1 MRAATDGPSSSFA
14 DPAAGLDRRTAR
26 RLAALRRRA
35 WRALAWERA
44 APLLWPVAAIVAVF
58 TAAAF
63 SGLPLVLPGPL
74 HVAFLALTGLAPAVA
89 LGRAARR
96 WRRPSP
102 MEVERRIESDSGVA
116 HRPLAALRDGVDFSN
131 GDASARALWAAHLAR
146 SAAGLRRLTV
156 RRARPDMAG
165 ADPWGLRQ
173 LALLLL
179 LVTAVG
185 AWGDWGPRLTAALS
199 PSFAVAA
206 IGSGGAGVTVE
217 AWLAPPEATGIAPI
231 FLPAGSTAGAPT
243 GTREADAA
251 LTPVPQGA
259 RLTARAAGPLGGA
272 PLSLRVN
279 NGEQAFEVVDGRNQ
293 QIEATVARG
302 DVIAVVRR
310 GVTLAQWRI
319 QVIADQ
325 PPEAAFVG
333 EPAVTER
340 GGLRVDYVAAD
351 DYGLARI
358 KLRVVPQGKDD
369 DDVSDAGG
377 AGAAVE
383 ETAVPLPGVRPKQ
396 ARGGGVFDFTANL
409 WAGLPATLTLI
420 AEDAGGQSGESEPVA
435 VVLPERRFVHPV
447 ARALVAERR
456 RLTLEG
462 EPARGSVETA
472 LRLLAARPEAFR
484 GDAAALL
491 GVASAAGR
499 LAFDY
504 GPRSVREAQ
513 NLMWEAALRIEDG
526 GAAQAE
532 RAVRQARQA
541 LDDALERGAS
551 DAELRALMD
560 RLQGA
565 MDAWLDALE
574 QQMRQALQNGEKPP
588 ALPPELAD
596 RMTDRGELQTMMD
609 RMRSMAET
617 GARDAARRMLS
628 QLQNMMDRMQTA
640 GPDQGVAERNQAF
653 DLMRRLRE
661 LAEKQQEL
669 QDDTFRLGARAGGEG
684 EDPAA
689 ARRRPSRDRLDNRR
703 KPTASPLMQRQAE
716 RQQELRRSLGDAM
729 REMGELT
736 GDIPRPLG
744 RAEREMREAENALR
758 GGAPDAA
765 TEPQGEAV
773 QALRE
778 GLQDFAEKVLEQ
790 MAGAMAGAGQ
800 AQPGAGG
807 AGRGRDPL
815 GRQAPQGEGG
825 ALDVNSIKTPT
836 ETEIQ
841 RARDIMQE
849 LRRRAGETAR
859 PPLEREY
866 IDRLLRRF

>member
-1 MRAATDGPSSSFA
+1 MRAATDGPSSA
-14 DPAAGLDRRTAR
+14 PTLEAAGLDRRTAR

-63 SGLPLVLPGPL
+63 SGLPLLLPGPL
-74 HVAFLALTGLAPAVA
+74 HVAGLALTALALAAA
-89 LGRAARR
+89 LVRAARR
-96 WRRPSP
+96 WRRPDP
-102 MEVERRIESDSGVA
+102 MEIERRIETDSGAA
-116 HRPLAALRDGVDFSN
+116 HRPLAALRDGVDFSG

-156 RRARPDMAG
+156 RRARPDMAA

-185 AWGDWGPRLTAALS
+185 ARGDWGPRLVAALS
-199 PSFAVAA
+199 PSFDAA
-206 IGSGGAGVTVE
+206 SLGPGAAGVTVE
-217 AWLAPPEATGIAPI
+217 AWLAPPEATGAAPI
-231 FLPAGSTAGAPT
+231 FLPVGSPT
-243 GTREADAA
+243 GPRGTDGAA
-251 LTPVPQGA
+251 TPVPQGA
-259 RLTARAAGPLGGA
+259 RLTARAAGTSGGA
-272 PLSLRVN
+272 PLTLRVN
-279 NGEQAFEVVDGRNQ
+279 DGEQAFEVVDGRNQ
-293 QIEATVARG
+293 QVEATVTRG
-302 DVIAVVRR
+302 NVIAVVRR
-310 GVTLAQWRI
+310 GAILAEWRI
-319 QVIADQ
+319 QVISDE

-333 EPAVTER
+333 EPTATER
-340 GGLRVDYVAAD
+340 GGLRIDYLAAD

-358 KLRVVPQGKDD
+358 KLRVVPQGEGDD
-369 DDVSDAGG
+369 DSDHGPGG
-377 AGAAVE
+377 AAAVE

-420 AEDAGGQSGESEPVA
+420 AEDAGGQFGESEPVDA
-435 VVLPERRFVHPV
+435 VLPERRFAHPV

-462 EPARGSVETA
+462 ERARASVEAA

-491 GVASAAGR
+491 GVAAAAGR

-574 QQMRQALQNGEKPP
+574 QQMRQAQQNGEPPP
-588 ALPPELAD
+588 ALPPELAE
-596 RMTDRGELQTMMD
+596 RMTDRGELQTMLD

-628 QLQNMMDRMQTA
+628 QLQQMMDRMQTA

-689 ARRRPSRDRLDNRR
+689 AARRRPPRDRLDNRR
-703 KPTASPLMQRQAE
+703 KPTASPLMLRQAE
-716 RQQELRRSLGDAM
+716 RQQELRRGLGEAM
-729 REMGELT
+729 RELGELS

-825 ALDVNSIKTPT
+825 SLDVNSVKTPT
-836 ETEIQ
+836 EADIQ